1 MPITRPIGQFK
12 GSDFYDPQLPIF
24 VNRAVETHQL
34 LEHRHD
40 FLEISYVSEG
50 SGTHHVGKRAI
61 HVSQGDVFLIPVG
74 VSHVFRPS
82 STSKSSPLVV
92 YNCVV
97 SPEAVTRLL
106 HAFPGGRAIEGLLH
120 SDDIHSCRDHEGEY
134 RRRFQRLYDEYASD
148 RPLKETAL
156 FAGVLD
162 LLLLLYRHEAGIGC
176 AEISLPRQDR
186 AVIEN
191 VTAIIRTRCHE
202 PITMDALAQQAG
214 IGVRQLHRL
223 FVKHTGM
230 SGIAYVQNVRIEEA
244 CRLLRTSDRKV
255 SDIAA
260 MVGYS
265 DIAYFNKLFLRKAGQ
280 TPRQYRRA
288 GQRQLNT

>member
-12 GSDFYDPQLPIF
+12 GSDFYDSQLPIF
-24 VNRAVETHQL
+24 VNRAIETHQL

-50 SGTHHVGKRAI
+50 SGTHHVGQRAI

-82 STSKSSPLVV
+82 STSKRSPLVV

-106 HAFPGGRAIEGLLH
+106 QAFPGGGAIEGLLH
-120 SDDIHSCRDHEGEY
+120 GDDSYGCRDQDGEY

-156 FAGVLD
+156 FAGVLE
-162 LLLLLYRHEAGIGC
+162 LLLLLYRHVAGSGNHDI
-176 AEISLPRQDR
+176 ALPRQGR
-186 AVIEN
+186 TVIEN
-191 VTAIIRTRCHE
+191 VTAAIRARYAE
-202 PITMDALAQQAG
+202 PITMEALAQQAG

-230 SGIAYVQNVRIEEA
+230 PGIAYVQNVRIEEA
-244 CRLLRTSDRKV
+244 CRLLRTTDRKV

-265 DIAYFNKLFLRKAGQ
+265 DIAYFNRLFLRKTGQ
-280 TPRQYRRA
+280 PPRQYRRD
-288 GQRQLNT
+288 GQRQPNT

>member
-12 GSDFYDPQLPIF
+12 GSDFYNSQLPIY
-24 VNRAVETHQL
+24 VNRAVETHRL

-50 SGTHHVGKRAI
+50 SGTHHVGQRAI

-74 VSHVFRPS
+74 VSHVFRPA
-82 STSKSSPLVV
+82 STSKQFPLVV

-106 HAFPGGRAIEGLLH
+106 QAFPGGGAIEGLLH
-120 SDDIHSCRDHEGEY
+120 GDECFGCRDQDGEY
-134 RRRFQRLYDEYASD
+134 RRRFQRLYAEYASN

-156 FAGVLD
+156 FAGVLE
-162 LLLLLYRHEAGIGC
+162 LLLMLYRHETGGGNDDTASPPQG
-176 AEISLPRQDR
+176 ST
-186 AVIEN
+186 VIEN
-191 VTAIIRTRCHE
+191 VTAVIRARYAE
-202 PITMDALAQQAG
+202 PITMDALAMQAG

-223 FVKHTGM
+223 FVKQTGM
-230 SGIAYVQNVRIEEA
+230 PGTAYVQNVRIEEA
-244 CRLLRTSDRKV
+244 CRLLHTTARKV

-260 MVGYS
+260 IVGYS
-265 DIAYFNKLFLRKAGQ
+265 DVAYFNRLFLRKTGQ
-280 TPRQYRRA
+280 TPRQYRRDA
-288 GQRQLNT
+288 QR

>member
-1 MPITRPIGQFK
+1 MPITRPIGHMK
-12 GSDFYDPQLPIF
+12 GSDYYDPQLPIF
-24 VNRAVETHQL
+24 VNRAIESHEL

-40 FLEISYVSEG
+40 FLEVSYVSEG
-50 SGTHHVGKRAI
+50 RGTHHVGQRSI

-82 STSKSSPLVV
+82 STSKRSPLVV
-92 YNCVV
+92 YNCVI

-106 HAFPGGRAIEGLLH
+106 HAFPGGAAIESLLH
-120 SDDIHSCRDHEGEY
+120 SSDIHSCREQEDEY
-134 RRRFQRLYDEYASD
+134 RRRFHRLYDEYASD

-162 LLLLLYRHEAGIGC
+162 LLLLLYRHEAGIGN
-176 AEISLPRQDR
+176 AETSLPRQDR
-186 AVIEN
+186 TVIESVTAVIR
-191 VTAIIRTRCHE
+191 ARYSE
-202 PITMDALAQQAG
+202 PITMDALARQAG

-230 SGIAYVQNVRIEEA
+230 SGMAYVQNVRIDEA
-244 CRLLRTSDRKV
+244 CRLLRTTDRKV

-260 MVGYS
+260 IVGYS
-265 DIAYFNKLFLRKAGQ
+265 DIAFFNRLFLRKVGQ
-280 TPRQYRRA
+280 PPRQYRRA
-288 GQRQLNT
+288 GERQLNT